1 MALDLENKNQAYLC
15 GRLFAIL
22 EKIQSDAIPGAN
34 STIKERYYGAASTT
48 PTTVF
53 GRLLS
58 LSRQNL
64 IQGNLFI
71 MKNYCKVL
79 SLIWIVTGY
88 LNIYRWTTSRVSLS
102 VITIKEKIYIKQQQ
116 IKKKINT
123 IQIWKQQ

>member
-58 LSRQNL
+58 LSRHHL
-64 IQGNLFI
+64 AKFDTGKSVYYE
-71 MKNYCKVL
+71 KNNYTRTRGSGIL
-79 SLIWIVTGY
+79 YAGMRFSGQDPGRY
-88 LNIYRWTTSRVSLS
+88 H
-102 VITIKEKIYIKQQQ
+102 
-116 IKKKINT
+116 
-123 IQIWKQQ
+123 

>member
-1 MALDLENKNQAYLC
+1 M
-15 GRLFAIL
+15 FAIL

-58 LSRQNL
+58 LSRHHLAKFDTGKSVYYEKLLQSVITNL
-64 IQGNLFI
+64 DSNGLP
-71 MKNYCKVL
+71 KYL
-79 SLIWIVTGY
+79 SMERPIAF
-88 LNIYRWTTSRVSLS
+88 SQS